1 MPAPNERAESRL
13 GSPRVSR
20 RSFLSLASL
29 GSFFAALGVA
39 TAGVLRLP
47 RPTVLPGPV
56 RRYKIGHPEEY
67 PVGSEARFEKE
78 NFFVFRDA
86 EGIYALS
93 AVCTHL
99 GCTVARAAGGFACP
113 CHGSKFGPR
122 GKVKGGPA
130 PRPLPWL
137 EISRAADG
145 QLVVYADNEVPEG
158 TYFRIP
164 PQSGIKA

>member
-1 MPAPNERAESRL
+1 MSRL
-13 GSPRVSR
+13 EPARVSR

-29 GSFFAALGVA
+29 GSFFAAIGVA
-39 TAGVLRLP
+39 AAGVFRLP
-47 RPTVLPGPV
+47 NPTVLPGPM

-67 PVGSEARFEKE
+67 PVASEKRLEKE
-78 NFFVFRDA
+78 NVFVFRDA

-99 GCTVARAAGGFACP
+99 GCTVTRSSDGFACP
-113 CHGSKFGPR
+113 CHGSRFASN
-122 GKVKGGPA
+122 GKVLGGPA

-145 QLVVYADNEVPEG
+145 QLVVLADNEVPEG
-158 TYFRIP
+158 TRFRVPAPSEIE
-164 PQSGIKA
+164 G